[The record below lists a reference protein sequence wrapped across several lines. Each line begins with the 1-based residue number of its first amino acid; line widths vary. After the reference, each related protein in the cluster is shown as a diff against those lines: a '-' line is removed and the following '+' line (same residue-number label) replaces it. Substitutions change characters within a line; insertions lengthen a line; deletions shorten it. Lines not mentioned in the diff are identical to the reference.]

1 MTPTK
6 SKTKSTLTAA
16 FIFGLIIIPVLS
28 IQYLDV
34 SIPAYGQNDFPPFE
48 IGDIIGPNESTS
60 QVTNNSSD
68 TLGNFSPDTETDDC
82 VMPPCPPGHACI
94 QSCP

>member
-6 SKTKSTLTAA
+6 SKTKSMLAA
-16 FIFGLIIIPVLS
+16 VFIFGLIITVVS
-28 IQYLDV
+28 IQTLNI
-34 SIPAYGQNDFPPFE
+34 SISAYGQTDFPPFE

-60 QVTNNSSD
+60 QIPNNTSD
-68 TLGNFSPDTETDDC
+68 TTGNISPDTETDDC
-82 VMPPCPPGHACI
+82 VMPPCPPGQACI

>member
-1 MTPTK
+1 MTTTK
-6 SKTKSTLTAA
+6 SKTKSMLTAA
-16 FIFGLIIIPVLS
+16 FIFGLIITVAS
-28 IQYLDV
+28 IQTLNI
-34 SIPAYGQNDFPPFE
+34 SIPAYGQTDFPPFE

-60 QVTNNSSD
+60 LGTNNTSD

-82 VMPPCPPGHACI
+82 VMPPCPPGQACI